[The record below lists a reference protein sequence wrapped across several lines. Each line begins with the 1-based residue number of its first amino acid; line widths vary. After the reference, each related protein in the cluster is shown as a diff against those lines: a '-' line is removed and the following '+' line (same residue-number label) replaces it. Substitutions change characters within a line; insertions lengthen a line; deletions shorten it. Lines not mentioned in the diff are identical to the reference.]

1 MVPAIQ
7 VPTTQADS
15 TSSAPVADVQL
26 TNEENRNTEDM
37 FRGTSSAFEPAIK
50 ETSGPNSAQPVSAT
64 ATEAKRRSI
73 EDMFQ
78 DDSSEE
84 QPPGLE
90 SASEFA
96 ASPRHVQDTSS
107 VPVADVQLA
116 TEETR
121 NTEDMFRGTSPA
133 FEPAIKEASGPNSA
147 QAVSAKA

>member
-1 MVPAIQ
+1 MV
-7 VPTTQADS
+7 
-15 TSSAPVADVQL
+15 DVQL
-26 TNEENRNTEDM
+26 AKEENRNTEDM

-64 ATEAKRRSI
+64 ATEAKRKSI

-96 ASPRHVQDTSS
+96 ASPRHVQGTPS

-116 TEETR
+116 KEENR
-121 NTEDMFRGTSPA
+121 NTEDMFRGTSSA
-133 FEPAIKEASGPNSA
+133 DEPAIKQTSGPDSA
-147 QAVSAKA
+147 QAVSATATEAK